1 MGSSPAAPS
10 TLHTHTRIMAQLV
23 LFAALL
29 ALASGR
35 PQYPVA
41 APVPVEAYPDL
52 PPVYNYQY
60 GVNDQ
65 GYSNSV
71 FSQSEQ
77 RDGANAGG
85 EYRVNLPDGRVQIV
99 TYTAGPEGYN
109 AAVTYEGE
117 AQYPPEPAPGYKAAP
132 LVKIAA
138 APVVIAPAPVVKVAP
153 VVAPAPVVK
162 VAAPIAPA
170 YAPAPV
176 VHHAPLV
183 HHAPVVHHAAPL
195 VHHAPVVHTPT
206 YATAGYR
213 ASPVN
218 PAYSPKKY
226 GYTVVAKEEE
236 PAAPA
241 EEEARAAKA
250 VEIEEAV
257 FEEHA
262 PAKAPEPVEAAEA
275 PVEEVVEKVE
285 EPVEVQEA
293 EIASP
298 DSRRYRYRFF

>member
-1 MGSSPAAPS
+1 MG
-10 TLHTHTRIMAQLV
+10 
-23 LFAALL
+23 
-29 ALASGR
+29 
-35 PQYPVA
+35 
-41 APVPVEAYPDL
+41 
-52 PPVYNYQY
+52 
-60 GVNDQ
+60 
-65 GYSNSV
+65 
-71 FSQSEQ
+71 
-77 RDGANAGG
+77 AGG

-138 APVVIAPAPVVKVAP
+138 APVVVAPAPVVKVAP
-153 VVAPAPVVK
+153 AVAPAPAPVVK

-170 YAPAPV
+170 Y
-176 VHHAPLV
+176 
-183 HHAPVVHHAAPL
+183 APVVHHAAPL

-250 VEIEEAV
+250 VEIEESV
-257 FEEHA
+257 FEEPA
-262 PAKAPEPVEAAEA
+262 PAK
-275 PVEEVVEKVE
+275 
-285 EPVEVQEA
+285 
-293 EIASP
+293 
-298 DSRRYRYRFF
+298 